1 MFRRSFA
8 LFVLMFASVAFAED
22 KPAPTPTF
30 AERQQPIFKLM
41 QVEEGWKI
49 TRGGPGCVVGVID
62 SGFDYFHPALQA
74 NLKPGWFDPGVYHT
88 DFFSMDAHGTLVASI
103 IAARR
108 VEGQDG
114 MQGLAPDCTVLTAAQ
129 GIPLHKI
136 FGFYKEYFSRKDAT
150 MDGYKKE
157 QAAHEAE
164 FKAWGD
170 DWLEYVFGTVS
181 EAIRYMADHN
191 VRVINMSEFL
201 TTSVLADK
209 PELKARVDAAFAYAK
224 QKDVLIVLGS
234 GNSDNRITEY
244 PGDADFVMIAGASTL
259 ADQRWSM
266 KVDMY
271 GSKIAQGSCYGPRL
285 SVLAPVENIVAASP
299 HEEAYYSWKDTP
311 MGAQNESFEGSY
323 TVLPWGA
330 TSSAAPQVAAL
341 AALVRSLR
349 PDLTATAV
357 IHLIEQGADPIG
369 GSGFHEETGYGRIN
383 FLKTLELARKQPSAV
398 TQP

>member
-1 MFRRSFA
+1 MVRRSFA
-8 LFVLMFASVAFAED
+8 LFVLMFVSAAFAED
-22 KPAPTPTF
+22 KSAPTPTF

-62 SGFDYFHPALQA
+62 AGFDYFHPALQA
-74 NLKPGWFDPGVYHT
+74 NLKPGWFAPGVYHT

-114 MQGLAPDCTVLTAAQ
+114 MQGLAPDCTILTAAQ
-129 GIPLHKI
+129 GMPIHK
-136 FGFYKEYFSRKDAT
+136 YYRLYQEYFARKDAT
-150 MDGYKKE
+150 IDGFQKE
-157 QAAHEAE
+157 VAAHPEL
-164 FKAWGD
+164 KAWDD
-170 DWLEYVFGTVS
+170 DWLEYVFGSVS
-181 EAIRYMADHN
+181 EAIRYLADHN

-201 TTSVLADK
+201 TTSFLADR

-234 GNSDNRITEY
+234 GNSDKRVTEY
-244 PGDADFVMIAGASTL
+244 PGDTDFVMVAGASTL

-266 KVDMY
+266 TVDFK
-271 GSKIAQGSCYGPRL
+271 GKKIPQGSCYGPRL
-285 SVLAPVENIVAASP
+285 NVLAPVENIVATNP

-311 MGAQNESFEGSY
+311 MGAEKESFEGAY

-369 GSGFHEETGYGRIN
+369 GPGFHEETGYGRIN

-398 TQP
+398 RQP